1 MLAVSSVLLS
11 LALSAFAAP
20 APDAHVRRISTRN
33 IKSLKTSDGSFD
45 HQRAIR
51 QVAYDHNKY
60 RSNLI
65 SLHDNVGAEAFKD
78 GARILPPVEPFVSP
92 SEQQG
97 TETLNNE
104 QNELWAGIV
113 GVGTPQQNFNVDF
126 DTGSADLWIP
136 SANCTTTDCA
146 QKAQYHPERSSTSQR
161 HDNEFGRIRYQDGS
175 TASGSIFTDTVTV
188 AGISVKNQGFAAVD
202 SISDELAHRPIDG
215 VIGLGYPALA
225 KMGQTPFINNARAQ
239 GSIKHAE
246 FGLRITD
253 TTSELEIGFQSGDKC
268 TDDPEV
274 HPVTGESGYWQIS
287 NGMLGR
293 GLHVYAHDFSAV
305 IDSGTTLIYGPPAD
319 VAKFYKS
326 VEGAELW
333 DESNGFY
340 SFPCDEAPSDA
351 HFQFD
356 QGWRTI
362 SAENF
367 NFGQIDE
374 TTCIGAIVGRDM
386 GLGKKT
392 WVLGD
397 SFLKN
402 VYAAF
407 SFETNEVSFCRP
419 RD

>member
-1 MLAVSSVLLS
+1 MLAVSSVVLS

-20 APDAHVRRISTRN
+20 APTAHVRRISTRN
-33 IKSLKTSDGSFD
+33 VKFLKTEDGFFD
-45 HQRAIR
+45 HQKAIR

-65 SLHDNVGAEAFKD
+65 NLHDNVGADAFKD
-78 GARILPPVEPFVSP
+78 GARILPPVEHFVSP
-92 SEQQG
+92 SAQKG
-97 TETLNNE
+97 TEPLTNE
-104 QNELWAGIV
+104 QNGLWAGFV

-136 SANCTTTDCA
+136 SANCTAANCA
-146 QKAQYHPERSSTSQR
+146 QKAKYHPERSSTSQR
-161 HDNEFGRIRYQDGS
+161 HDDQFGRIRYQDGS
-175 TASGSIFTDTVTV
+175 AVSGPTFTDTVTV
-188 AGISVKNQGFAAVD
+188 AGISVKNQGFAAAE
-202 SISDELAHRPIDG
+202 SISDELAQRPIDG
-215 VIGLGYPALA
+215 VLGLAYPALA
-225 KMGQTPFINNARAQ
+225 KMGQTPFINTGRAQ
-239 GSIKHAE
+239 GSIADAE

-253 TTSELEIGFQSGDKC
+253 TTSELEIGFQSGERCADAP
-268 TDDPEV
+268 DV

-287 NGMLGR
+287 NGRVGR
-293 GLHVYAHDFSAV
+293 GLHVYAHGFSAV
-305 IDSGTTLIYGPPAD
+305 IDSGTTFVYGPPAA

-326 VEGAELW
+326 IEGAELW
-333 DESNGFY
+333 DERNGLY

-356 QGWRTI
+356 QGWRTM
-362 SAENF
+362 SAESF
-367 NFGQIDE
+367 SFGQIDE
-374 TTCIGAIVGRDM
+374 TTCIGAIAGRDM
-386 GLGKKT
+386 GLGEDT

-402 VYAAF
+402 VYTAF

>member
-1 MLAVSSVLLS
+1 MLALSSVILS
-11 LALSAFAAP
+11 LVLSAFAAP
-20 APDAHVRRISTRN
+20 TPNALFRRISTRN
-33 IKSLKTSDGSFD
+33 VKSLKTADGFFD
-45 HQRAIR
+45 HQKAIR

-65 SLHDNVGAEAFKD
+65 NMRDNVGAEAFKD
-78 GARILPPVEPFVSP
+78 GAQILPPVSPLVSP
-92 SEQQG
+92 SEGKG
-97 TETLNNE
+97 TEKLNDE
-104 QNELWAGIV
+104 HHELWAGIV
-113 GVGTPQQNFNVDF
+113 GVGTPQQSFNVDF

-136 SANCTTTDCA
+136 SANCTATDCA
-146 QKAQYHPERSSTSQR
+146 QKAKYHPEQSSTSQR
-161 HDNEFGRIRYQDGS
+161 QGDKFAGIRYQDGS
-175 TASGSIFTDTVTV
+175 TASGPIFTDTVTV
-188 AGISVKNQGFAAVD
+188 AGISVKNQGFAAVE
-202 SISDELAHRPIDG
+202 SMSGELAHRPIDG
-215 VIGLGYPALA
+215 VLGLGYPALA
-225 KMGQTPFINNARAQ
+225 KMGQTPFINTGRAQ
-239 GSIKHAE
+239 GSIPHAE

-253 TTSELEIGFQSGDKC
+253 TTSELEIGLQTGEHC
-268 TDDPEV
+268 TDAPEV
-274 HPVTGESGYWQIS
+274 HPVTGDSGYWQIS

-293 GLHVYAHDFSAV
+293 GLHAYAHDFSAI

-333 DESNGFY
+333 DESNGLY

-356 QGWRTI
+356 KGWRTI

-367 NFGQIDE
+367 SFGQIDE
-374 TTCIGAIVGRDM
+374 TRCIGAIAGLDM
-386 GLGKKT
+386 GLGNHT

-402 VYAAF
+402 VYTAF
-407 SFETNEVSFCRP
+407 SFEKNEVSFCYP